1 MTDSSL
7 STPRSRIWG
16 IVGTVLFHAV
26 LLGLLFLMVLDYNSR
41 RDSMLEE
48 LRAEAMLEEEEDD
61 ETLLKPGEYVEV
73 GDDFYEQASAP
84 EETAP
89 PSAQAKAAAGS
100 DNVIT
105 TTAQSTL
112 KAPARRDSVKAEA
125 RRRASERKAEEQR
138 AAQAQAISDRVQFG
152 SAATGTPSESKPG
165 SVDGNVSGKGGALAG
180 QPGANVKGRTLA
192 KWSSPSAT
200 SSGTITVAVR
210 VDRKGRVTSATYHS
224 GTGTVASS
232 SAARRSCIQAALGSS
247 FSVADD
253 APAEQTGQITYRFHA
268 PK

>member
-1 MTDSSL
+1 MTDSGL
-7 STPRSRIWG
+7 STTRSRLWG

-26 LLGLLFLMVLDYNSR
+26 LLGLLALMVLDYNTR
-41 RDSMLEE
+41 REEMLNELLAEAELEE
-48 LRAEAMLEEEEDD
+48 DEDD

-73 GDDFYEQASAP
+73 GDDFYEPASAP

-89 PSAQAKAAAGS
+89 PSAAAKASAGS
-100 DNVIT
+100 DNVLT
-105 TTAQSTL
+105 TTVSSTI

-125 RRRASERKAEEQR
+125 RRRASERKAEQER
-138 AAQAQAISDRVQFG
+138 AAQAKAIDERVQFG
-152 SAATGTPSESKPG
+152 TAATGTPSDRKPG
-165 SVDGNVSGKGGALAG
+165 SVDGNVSGTGGALAG

-192 KWSSPSAT
+192 KWTSPSAT
-200 SSGTITVAVR
+200 ASGTITVAVR
-210 VDRKGRVTSATYHS
+210 VDRKGRVTSATYRS

-232 SAARRSCIQAALGSS
+232 SAARNSCVQAALRSS